1 MLQIV
6 LGAIC
11 ICIVLSLV
19 ILTFIGHAIL
29 TTIILIVSLILLVV
43 GIERTAVG
51 IATLS
56 SRGSRFANIGLGVLI
71 IAFSAILMEFPI
83 FTSAILVVLGA
94 FALLFSGIAR
104 IIQGISGET
113 SGSYRAFLIGV
124 GVVSIAV
131 SLLVITHPISL
142 GLVIFAIMISIA
154 FLISGIEMMALG
166 IFGRQTIHDKKK
178 YQ

>member
-1 MLQIV
+1 
-6 LGAIC
+6 
-11 ICIVLSLV
+11 
-19 ILTFIGHAIL
+19 
-29 TTIILIVSLILLVV
+29 
-43 GIERTAVG
+43 
-51 IATLS
+51 
-56 SRGSRFANIGLGVLI
+56 
-71 IAFSAILMEFPI
+71 MEFPI

-154 FLISGIEMMALG
+154 FLISGIEMMALV
-166 IFGRQTIHDKKK
+166 ISGRQTIHDKKK